1 MSKKRKVYPAEFKAK
16 LVLEV
21 LEGEKTLNEIASKN
35 EILPKNL
42 QNWKKQFIENM
53 GLAFDKSAL
62 VKEYK
67 EEIATLKIDKDL
79 LAKKVGNLVIEKDF
93 LVEKLKGSVS
103 SRSRKEMIETEHIL
117 SVNKQL
123 KLLSVSK
130 SSLYYKAIEKFSS
143 EHDIKLLNTIDEIY
157 TEFPYYGT
165 RRISEELKN
174 RGILAGRKQ
183 VRSAMRYMGI
193 QALYPKPKTTIANK
207 EHAKYPYQLGQ
218 FKNDDN
224 QVIIDTPNQ
233 VWSTDITYIRL
244 AKGFVY
250 LAAIIDW
257 NTKKILSWKLSNSMD
272 IYLTTSILNEALS
285 LYPKPDIFNTDQGSQ
300 YTAKAHI
307 DILVKNDIIISM
319 DGKARSIDNICI
331 ERFWRSLKYEDVYL
345 KSYENIKEARIG
357 IGEYIEKYN
366 TKRLHSAIGYKTP
379 NEVYNK
385 AINCINSEIDEVL
398 PLVA

>member
-224 QVIIDTPNQ
+224 QVIVDTPNQ

>member
-1 MSKKRKVYPAEFKAK
+1 
-16 LVLEV
+16 
-21 LEGEKTLNEIASKN
+21 
-35 EILPKNL
+35 
-42 QNWKKQFIENM
+42 
-53 GLAFDKSAL
+53 
-62 VKEYK
+62 
-67 EEIATLKIDKDL
+67 
-79 LAKKVGNLVIEKDF
+79 
-93 LVEKLKGSVS
+93 
-103 SRSRKEMIETEHIL
+103 
-117 SVNKQL
+117 
-123 KLLSVSK
+123 
-130 SSLYYKAIEKFSS
+130 LYYKAIEKFSS

>member
-1 MSKKRKVYPAEFKAK
+1 MEILGAK
-16 LVLEV
+16 DIHVGGIKCLIYGTAGTGKTTLAST
-21 LEGEKTLNEIASKN
+21 LDPEKTLIVSFESGLLSLLDEPGMDKV
-35 EILPKNL
+35 
-42 QNWKKQFIENM
+42 QFVNV
-53 GLAFDKSAL
+53 S
-62 VKEYK
+62 
-67 EEIATLKIDKDL
+67 TLK
-79 LAKKVGNLVIEKDF
+79 E
-93 LVEKLKGSVS
+93 
-103 SRSRKEMIETEHIL
+103 
-117 SVNKQL
+117 
-123 KLLSVSK
+123 
-130 SSLYYKAIEKFSS
+130 
-143 EHDIKLLNTIDEIY
+143 LNEIY